1 MLMITSFANPRV
13 AQAFVDYMAT
23 QGVILTIQQHNQR
36 DVWLADESQA
46 ERVRAEL
53 ARFLEN
59 PADPRYLA
67 ASWQAGH
74 TGSGLHYRLMITSFA
89 NPRVAQAFVDYMAT
103 QGVILT
109 IQQHNQS
116 DVWLA
121 DESQAERVRAELAR
135 FLENPADP
143 RYLAASWQAGHTGS
157 GLHYRRYPFF
167 AALRERAGPV
177 TWVVMIACVVV
188 FIAMQILGDQEVML
202 WLAWPFDPTLKFE
215 FWRYFTHALMHFSLM
230 HILFNLLWWWY
241 LGGAVEKRLG
251 SGKLIVITLISALL
265 SGYVQQKFSGPW
277 FGGLSGVVYALMGY
291 VWLRGER
298 DPQSGIYLQRGLIIF
313 GYVQQK
319 FSGPW
324 FGGLSGVVYALMGY
338 VWLRGER
345 DPQSGIYLQ
354 RGLIIFALIW
364 IVAGWFDLFGM
375 SMANGAHIAGLAVGL
390 AMAFVD
396 SLNARK
402 RK

>member
-1 MLMITSFANPRV
+1 M
-13 AQAFVDYMAT
+13 
-23 QGVILTIQQHNQR
+23 
-36 DVWLADESQA
+36 
-46 ERVRAEL
+46 
-53 ARFLEN
+53 
-59 PADPRYLA
+59 
-67 ASWQAGH
+67 
-74 TGSGLHYRLMITSFA
+74 LMITSFA

-188 FIAMQILGDQEVML
+188 FIAMQILG
-202 WLAWPFDPTLKFE
+202 
-215 FWRYFTHALMHFSLM
+215 
-230 HILFNLLWWWY
+230 
-241 LGGAVEKRLG
+241 GAVEKRLG

-265 SGYVQQKFSGPW
+265 S
-277 FGGLSGVVYALMGY
+277 
-291 VWLRGER
+291 
-298 DPQSGIYLQRGLIIF
+298 